1 MKIEFLNDISD
12 SGRFPHAD
20 PNQLVRLYDFD
31 SSEANRFRQ
40 TIQKALIE
48 NNKEID
54 LTKLNFIQPINCNLT
69 LQISDTNKGI
79 TTPDKKYFV
88 CNLTI
93 NKYAEMLLLIEPFCN
108 KEINGYQWLYDLDTP
123 IDFLFS
129 PGGTW

>member
-1 MKIEFLNDISD
+1 MKIEFLDDISD
-12 SGRFPHAD
+12 GGRFPHAD

-31 SSEANRFRQ
+31 SLEASRLRQ

-48 NNKEID
+48 SNKEID
-54 LTKLNFIQPINCNLT
+54 LTTLNFIQPINCNLT
-69 LQISDTNKGI
+69 LQISNKNEGI
-79 TTPDKKYFV
+79 TTPDKKYFI

-93 NKYAEMLLLIEPFCN
+93 NKYAEMLLLIDPFCD
-108 KEINGYQWLYDLDTP
+108 KEINGYQWLYNLDTP